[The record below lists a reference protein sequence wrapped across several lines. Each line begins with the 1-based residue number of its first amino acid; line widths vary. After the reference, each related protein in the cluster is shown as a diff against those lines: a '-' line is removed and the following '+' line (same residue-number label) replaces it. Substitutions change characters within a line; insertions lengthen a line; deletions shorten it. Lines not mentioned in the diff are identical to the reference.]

1 VDVPNE
7 TKSSHTNGLEIG
19 VSRGDL
25 ECGSEDL
32 SAYKL
37 GHGEY
42 VVVEQEGLMLQV
54 KVKGE
59 EFPGCKMR
67 NRIQR

>member
-1 VDVPNE
+1 MSNLP
-7 TKSSHTNGLEIG
+7 
-19 VSRGDL
+19 RGDL

>member
-1 VDVPNE
+1 LVGELISSRTNE
-7 TKSSHTNGLEIG
+7 TESSHANGLEIG

-32 SAYKL
+32 SAYEL

-42 VVVEQEGLMLQV
+42 VVVEREV
-54 KVKGE
+54 
-59 EFPGCKMR
+59 
-67 NRIQR
+67 